1 MKKFVTAALLG
12 SALVSMPV
20 GAYMGNPMFG
30 PVPGA
35 FMQQQGMFMPAMP
48 GMFAPMGAPM
58 MMPMM
63 PMMPMNSMPAF
74 GAPAR
79 AAEMQGL
86 LMPGMSGM
94 FGMYGMQGMMIPY
107 KPKWWVPPSS

>member
-30 PVPGA
+30 PAPGP
-35 FMQQQGMFMPAMP
+35 FMHQQSMFMP

-63 PMMPMNSMPAF
+63 PMMPMDSMPAF

-86 LMPGMSGM
+86 LMPSMSGM
-94 FGMYGMQGMMIPY
+94 FGMQIPY
-107 KPKWWVPPSS
+107 KPKWWIPPSS